1 MKSFFQTLQRSE
13 LSELVQGLILRSNF
27 FATLVIQK
35 QDALK
40 EVAALNEKNKE
51 FFLKGTEECQKLL
64 REGVDQSYRDY
75 KKEIEKIKSNMK
87 SIYDNQMWRHRN
99 EMSWVKLERDIL
111 KDRENRRSKQRREK
125 RLRKKERLAA
135 TKGLNRMDVDANQA
149 DEE

>member
-1 MKSFFQTLQRSE
+1 MKSFFQALQRSE

>member
-1 MKSFFQTLQRSE
+1 MRSFFQTLQRSE

-51 FFLKGTEECQKLL
+51 FFLKGTQECQKLL

-125 RLRKKERLAA
+125 RLRKKERQAA
-135 TKGLNRMDVDANQA
+135 ARGLNRMDVDANEA

>member
-125 RLRKKERLAA
+125 RLRKKERQAA
-135 TKGLNRMDVDANQA
+135 TNSSKRMDVDANA
-149 DEE
+149 VDEE